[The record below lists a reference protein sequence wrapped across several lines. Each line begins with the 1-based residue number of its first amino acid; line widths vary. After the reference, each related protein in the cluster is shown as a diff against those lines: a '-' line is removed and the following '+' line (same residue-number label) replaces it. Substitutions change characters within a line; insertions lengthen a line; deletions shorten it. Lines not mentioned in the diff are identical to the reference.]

1 MVEKD
6 QVIFKR
12 KVFVTGGSLAL
23 IIPPELLDYLQL
35 EDGHAIEISGYN
47 GKKGKFI
54 AIWKKKGR

>member
-12 KVFVTGGSLAL
+12 KVFPTGGSLAV

-35 EDGHAIEISGYN
+35 EDSHEVEMSGYTGN
-47 GKKGKFI
+47 KGKFI
-54 AIWKKKGR
+54 ALWKKKGR